1 MTVVLRGDREAPSV
15 DRARQLVGE
24 RYRLVAELGRGST
37 GAVWDAHDITTNER
51 VAVKILHEDLRPSPS
66 ARKRFH
72 REIASATALEHP
84 HSVRVMADGVA
95 PDGADYLV
103 MEHLEG
109 RTLAVLLEENGPLP
123 QARAIRIVAQIL
135 EATGEAHRL
144 GIVHRDLKPGNV
156 MLVAS
161 QEQADFVKVCDY
173 GLAKLFEARELEDG
187 DGAGG
192 ASFSTV
198 QGVLCGTPAYMS
210 PEQARGDELDGRTD
224 LYAISVML
232 FQMVVGRMPFDARGP
247 IAMISCHLGTP
258 PPRPRTLRPDLDIA
272 PALEALVLRGMS
284 KDRRERPCS
293 AEVFRADLLQ
303 IQRDLVRDERVRT
316 RASESSRSG
325 ETLPSFA
332 PPPRPLPRRAHM
344 ERRRLAGGLVVA
356 LGALGLVFARTSSR
370 NQRVGTPA
378 VAAVASA
385 RVPARPSTVHVPR
398 PPALAPPSA
407 SPPAP
412 QPASTG
418 TTLRR
423 RSSGKMREIP
433 TEIASPEIAE
443 PETTVIEPVPAAPA
457 RAPQTGAAELLRDAE
472 AALRGGN
479 LEAARALGMAAAE
492 RQPSLASAWE
502 LLGRCTMRLGRAEEA
517 RSFYKRALA
526 LAPDG
531 PNAPFI
537 RAIVG
542 TP

>member
-1 MTVVLRGDREAPSV
+1 MK
-15 DRARQLVGE
+15 ARCRCFAAGLIAFGF
-24 RYRLVAELGRGST
+24 A
-37 GAVWDAHDITTNER
+37 AM
-51 VAVKILHEDLRPSPS
+51 
-66 ARKRFH
+66 
-72 REIASATALEHP
+72 ASASAQEDPSKYPT
-84 HSVRVMADGVA
+84 
-95 PDGADYLV
+95 
-103 MEHLEG
+103 
-109 RTLAVLLEENGPLP
+109 
-123 QARAIRIVAQIL
+123 RAIRIVAQIL

-156 MLVAS
+156 MLVGS

-173 GLAKLFEARELEDG
+173 GLAKLFEARELEDA
-187 DGAGG
+187 DAAG

-210 PEQARGDELDGRTD
+210 PEQARGEELDGRTD

-247 IAMISCHLGTP
+247 IAMISCHLGTT
-258 PPRPRTLRPDLDIA
+258 PPRPRALRPDLDIT
-272 PALEALVLRGMS
+272 PALEALVLRGLA

-303 IQRDLVRDERVRT
+303 IQRDLVRDERART

-325 ETLPSFA
+325 DTLPNFA
-332 PPPRPLPRRAHM
+332 PSPRPLPRRAHP

-356 LGALGLVFARTSSR
+356 LGALGLLFARTSSR
-370 NQRVGTPA
+370 KSSVGTPA
-378 VAAVASA
+378 VAVVAAA
-385 RVPARPSTVHVPR
+385 RVLSRPSTVPAPS
-398 PPALAPPSA
+398 PPTLAPPSA

-412 QPASTG
+412 EPASSA
-418 TTLRR
+418 TTVRR
-423 RSSGKMREIP
+423 KSSGKMRELP
-433 TEIASPEIAE
+433 AERTSPESAAAE
-443 PETTVIEPVPAAPA
+443 ATVVEPVPSAPA
-457 RAPQTGAAELLRDAE
+457 RAPQAGAAELLRDAE

-479 LEAARALGMAAAE
+479 LEEARALGMTAAE
-492 RQPSLASAWE
+492 RQPALASAWE
-502 LLGRCTMRLGRAEEA
+502 LLGRCTMRQGRAEEA

-537 RAIVG
+537 RAIVA